1 MARGWQQVRAP
12 TSDREWIGVRRTED
26 GWTVEVM
33 TSSPAGGEALMAVYG
48 PVPSKGRAEGLRMRL
63 LSALSE
69 TPSGNVALVLATFGA
84 GEVPGWVQ
92 TWVAADAMRCAGI
105 AASPEGRTCGA
116 SSSSGDHGGPGAGTE
131 TPSSSTKAC
140 STSCRDER

>member
-1 MARGWQQVRAP
+1 MRAP

-26 GWTVEVM
+26 GWVVEVM

-48 PVPSKGRAEGLRMRL
+48 PVASLGRAEGLRMRL
-63 LSALSE
+63 RTALAAAE
-69 TPSGNVALVLATFGA
+69 NGHVALVLATFCA
-84 GEVPGWVQ
+84 GEVPGWAQ
-92 TWVAADAMRCAGI
+92 TWVVTDVVRRAGT
-105 AASPEGRTCGA
+105 AASPEARTCGA